1 MDKGWRVVDYNR
13 LEKSE
18 SKRIGAKPHKNS
30 GRGKIQKGDAS
41 LDRYVVDFKF
51 VSKSFSINRD
61 VWAKICTD
69 TLKTDPEK
77 SPVLMI
83 VLGDTHK
90 TRLAIIEWNEFEE
103 LREIREKSDG

>member
-1 MDKGWRVVDYNR
+1 M
-13 LEKSE
+13 SE
-18 SKRIGAKPHKNS
+18 RAELKRIGAKAHKNS
-30 GRGKIQKGDAS
+30 GRGKIQKADGS
-41 LDRYVVDFKF
+41 LDRYIVDVKEY
-51 VSKSFSINRD
+51 SKSFSINRD